1 MGIEFTNLLLLVGV
15 GGLLGTSLLLR
26 LALLQEGL
34 GDQDLVVGGDGTIQS
49 FSD

>member
-1 MGIEFTNLLLLVGV
+1 MTDLLLLLDVGRP
-15 GGLLGTSLLLR
+15 LSASLLLG

-34 GDQDLVVGGDGTIQS
+34 GDQDVVVGGDGTIHS